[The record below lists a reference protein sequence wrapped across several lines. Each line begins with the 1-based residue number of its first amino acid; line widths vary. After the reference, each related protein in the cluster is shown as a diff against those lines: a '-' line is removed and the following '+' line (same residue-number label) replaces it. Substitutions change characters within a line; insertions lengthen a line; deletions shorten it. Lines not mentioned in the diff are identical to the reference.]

1 MTSTGPP
8 RPTATVAAVDAD
20 VADAPVD
27 DPLDRPAPAPRWA
40 RGVALVVLALVA
52 VAFLVPVKFTF
63 WPITSWE
70 LFSRVRSSDARSYQV
85 AIVDADGEEA
95 PLPFSRLG
103 RGHRR
108 WLFVARTL
116 PSSTGAERAAICR
129 SWADA
134 AAAELGPD
142 AVAEVRVYRT
152 VLRAADRIQDP
163 PSLVERDLYL
173 TCEPA

>member
-1 MTSTGPP
+1 MD
-8 RPTATVAAVDAD
+8 RVEAEVDD
-20 VADAPVD
+20 VAVD
-27 DPLDRPAPAPRWA
+27 DPLDVAAPAPRWA
-40 RGVALVVLALVA
+40 RGVVLVVLTLVS

-70 LFSRVRSSDARSYQV
+70 LFSRVRGPDTRSYQV
-85 AIVDADGEEA
+85 QVVDAEGQEA

-116 PSSTGAERAAICR
+116 PSSSDGERAAICR

-134 AAAELGPD
+134 AAAELGAG

-163 PSLVERDLYL
+163 PTLVERDLYL

>member
-1 MTSTGPP
+1 MTGPAVP
-8 RPTATVAAVDAD
+8 DATARLAGVDAD

-52 VAFLVPVKFTF
+52 IAFLVPVRFTF

-70 LFSRVRSSDARSYQV
+70 LFSRVRGPDSRSYQV
-85 AIVDADGEEA
+85 TIVDADGEES

-116 PSSTGAERAAICR
+116 PSSTPAERAAICR

-134 AAAELGPD
+134 AAAELGRQ
-142 AVAEVRVYRT
+142 AVAEVRVHRT
-152 VLRAADRIQDP
+152 LLRAADRIEDP
-163 PSLVERDLYL
+163 PRVVERDLYL